1 MTASTASIRAIAF
14 SVLLATPAFA
24 QPPRPQDPAQPPT
37 ATQPPRP
44 GDMARDAKAQG
55 SVPAG
60 DQAFARK
67 VAEESYKEI
76 ALAKLAQ
83 SKASSD
89 EVKSYAQTL
98 DRDHLQAYEELKS
111 WAAQKNVTL
120 PPPPA
125 TGKSGNAKL
134 EALEGAAFDKAYIA
148 AMVADHKKDVAAF
161 EKHASSA
168 VEPDLKAF
176 VQKTLPTL
184 KGHLEQA
191 EKLQTTLAGKRTS
204 S

>member
-1 MTASTASIRAIAF
+1 MTVSTAGIRAMAF
-14 SVLLATPAFA
+14 SVLLATPALA

-37 ATQPPRP
+37 APQPPRP
-44 GDMARDAKAQG
+44 GDMAREMKTQDAV
-55 SVPAG
+55 SAG
-60 DQAFARK
+60 DRVFANK
-67 VAEESYKEI
+67 VAEETFKEV

-83 SKASSD
+83 GKASSD

-98 DRDHLQAYEELKS
+98 ERDHLQAYDELKS
-111 WAAQKNVTL
+111 WAAQKNVKL

-125 TGKSGNAKL
+125 TGKSGNLKL
-134 EALEGAAFDKAYIA
+134 EALEGAAFDKAYIT

-161 EKHASSA
+161 ERQTSTAD
-168 VEPDLKAF
+168 PDLRAF